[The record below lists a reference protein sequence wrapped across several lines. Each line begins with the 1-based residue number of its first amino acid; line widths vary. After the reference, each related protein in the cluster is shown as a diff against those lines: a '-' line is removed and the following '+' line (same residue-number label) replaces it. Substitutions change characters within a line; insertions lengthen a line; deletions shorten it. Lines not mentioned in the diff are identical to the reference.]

1 MNYKFY
7 VDENND
13 YVLRYDNVAHIIL
26 RQDEACP
33 KCKVGLL
40 FHAPDH
46 LYCHQCETR
55 FDLPTDQELKRV
67 GAPMLPGMGDE
78 QP

>member
-1 MNYKFY
+1 MALVMDKKFH
-7 VDENND
+7 VDEANN
-13 YVLRYDNVAHIIL
+13 YVLHFCIII

-55 FDLPTDQELKRV
+55 FDLPDDQLMRLA
-67 GAPMLPGMGDE
+67 GAPMLPGMEG
-78 QP
+78 